1 MIRYLSTYYL
11 GTWFPSIFKEE
22 QKEGFTQE
30 APFVWKKES
39 DVYDDFYA
47 KIYDSLFL
55 PLSRIPSILH
65 VFEKTLPSVNTANI
79 LDIGSGTGTL
89 VNELYHKKYR
99 VFGVDASEAMIRYS
113 EINHPGIQIQVGN
126 VMNSMLFESSSFTH
140 LFCTDFTIY
149 SFEDKTQFLKNVY
162 NWLVPNGFFIV
173 HLVDPNTFDMI
184 IPAGKI
190 TLIDNPQKYI
200 DTRVLGT
207 SIVFP
212 EFTYDAKYNISTISN
227 QSIMFEER
235 MVDTVTKKIR
245 QNERT
250 LFMDS
255 IENIEKLMQNIG
267 FNKIDEFQKRDIY
280 LFQR

>member
-1 MIRYLSTYYL
+1 
-11 GTWFPSIFKEE
+11 
-22 QKEGFTQE
+22 
-30 APFVWKKES
+30 
-39 DVYDDFYA
+39 
-47 KIYDSLFL
+47 
-55 PLSRIPSILH
+55 
-65 VFEKTLPSVNTANI
+65 
-79 LDIGSGTGTL
+79 
-89 VNELYHKKYR
+89 
-99 VFGVDASEAMIRYS
+99 
-113 EINHPGIQIQVGN
+113 
-126 VMNSMLFESSSFTH
+126 MLFESSSFTH

-149 SFEDKTQFLKNVY
+149 SFEDKTRFLKNVY

-227 QSIMFEER
+227 QAIMFEER

-280 LFQR
+280 VFQR